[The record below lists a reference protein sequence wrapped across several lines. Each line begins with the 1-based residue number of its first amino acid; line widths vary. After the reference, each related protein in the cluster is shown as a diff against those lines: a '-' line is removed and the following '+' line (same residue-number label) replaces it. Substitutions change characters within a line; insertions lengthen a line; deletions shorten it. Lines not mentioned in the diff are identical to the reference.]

1 MLEDNK
7 IIELFFA
14 RSEKAIAAV
23 QEKYGKACFKVAFGI
38 LNNYEDS
45 EECVNDSYL
54 GAWNSI
60 PPKKPNPLMS
70 YILRLVRNCALNRF
84 DYNSAKKRAGSYAVC
99 LDEIGYKI
107 EADETPETSFEMKQL
122 TAYINEFL
130 ESISKANRILF
141 IRRYWF
147 MDTYEEISEMTGI
160 KTSTLKVR
168 IMRIRNELKE
178 FLSVKGVAI

>member
-1 MLEDNK
+1 MLEDSK

-14 RSEKAIAAV
+14 RSEKAIEAV
-23 QEKYGKACFKVAFGI
+23 AEKYGKACFKVAFNI

-84 DYNSAKKRAGSYAVC
+84 DYNSAKKRAGNYAVC

-122 TAYINEFL
+122 TVYINEFL

-160 KTSTLKVR
+160 KTGALKVR
-168 IMRIRNELKE
+168 VMRIRNELKE
-178 FLSVKGVAI
+178 FLGTKGVEI